1 MSTPSHHAP
10 QHRLRGLLESPQ
22 LRVAL
27 LTAAALLVEVAVAKN
42 VLDVELNFFSML
54 APFWVFT
61 AYQVSGRRD
70 RTSEIVASIAV
81 VLATAAVLLV
91 YAL

>member
-10 QHRLRGLLESPQ
+10 SRRLRGLVENPQ

-27 LTAAALLVEVAVAKN
+27 LTAAALLVEVVVAKN
-42 VLDVELNFFSML
+42 VLDVDLNFFSML

-61 AYQVSGRRD
+61 AYQVSGRRG
-70 RTSEIVASIAV
+70 RTSELVASITVVLVTAV
-81 VLATAAVLLV
+81 VLLAS
-91 YAL
+91 AL

>member
-1 MSTPSHHAP
+1 MSTSPHHAP
-10 QHRLRGLLESPQ
+10 PHQLRRLIENPQ

-27 LTAAALLVEVAVAKN
+27 LTAAALFVEVVVAKN
-42 VLDVELNFFSML
+42 VLDVEMNFFSML

-61 AYQVSGRRD
+61 VYQVSGRRD

-81 VLATAAVLLV
+81 VLVTAVVLLL

>member
-1 MSTPSHHAP
+1 MSTPQHAP
-10 QHRLRGLLESPQ
+10 PHRLRRLRENSQ
-22 LRVAL
+22 MRVAF
-27 LTAAALLVEVAVAKN
+27 LTAAALLVEVVVAKN
-42 VLDVELNFFSML
+42 VLDVDMNFFSML

-70 RTSEIVASIAV
+70 RTSELVASIAV
-81 VLATAAVLLV
+81 VLVTAVVLLA